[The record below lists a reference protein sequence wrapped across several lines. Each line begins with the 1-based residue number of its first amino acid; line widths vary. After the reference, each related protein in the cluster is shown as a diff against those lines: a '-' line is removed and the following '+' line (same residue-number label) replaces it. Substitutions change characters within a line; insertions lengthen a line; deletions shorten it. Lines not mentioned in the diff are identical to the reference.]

1 MGWALAA
8 ALSAVEH
15 ASLAAF
21 DASKPLRQPP
31 QDGLQNLCCWP
42 MHLNME
48 PCSPMDNVRPNAG
61 VDGFSDWELLF
72 RLEVLARS
80 MRGLFDHRPIVPAGD
95 RCSGPLVAR
104 MHPMA
109 EVMERLLLLGC
120 TGDPNPVAT
129 TQARHALRRALLSS
143 ELGRGLLLPPDL
155 QDKLERDICLALAQA
170 TDPIADGA
178 VASAAMKLLMDPCT
192 LRHLAALVE
201 SGEGSEV
208 PPASTVQVFLQ
219 TLAVGQS

>member
-1 MGWALAA
+1 MNGLGIGRGLVCGRAR
-8 ALSAVEH
+8 ALSGVQC
-15 ASLAAF
+15 L
-21 DASKPLRQPP
+21 KTLRQPP
-31 QDGLQNLCCWP
+31 QDGLQNLCCRP

-72 RLEVLARS
+72 RLEMLARS
-80 MRGLFDHRPIVPAGD
+80 MRGLFDHRPIVPADD

-104 MHPMA
+104 THPMA

-129 TQARHALRRALLSS
+129 TQARHTLRRALLSS

-170 TDPIADGA
+170 ADPIADGW
-178 VASAAMKLLMDPCT
+178 
-192 LRHLAALVE
+192 
-201 SGEGSEV
+201 
-208 PPASTVQVFLQ
+208 LQ
-219 TLAVGQS
+219 ARP